1 MTRKVLNMLIQMIW
15 TFFKIGLFTIGGGYA
30 MIPLISAELT
40 GNGWLTTTEVTDII
54 AIAKMTPGPFAVN
67 AATFAGMKM
76 QGFIG
81 AVLCTVG
88 VILPSLI
95 ITTVVAK
102 FFFSFQNLKFV
113 KGILKGIRPT
123 VVALI
128 ASAIVTVSLITLFH
142 IDNINMLIES
152 LGTIELYSI
161 IILVVSLILLLVKKL
176 HPILVITIAGIA
188 GIVFYQIIPML

>member
-1 MTRKVLNMLIQMIW
+1 M
-15 TFFKIGLFTIGGGYA
+15 YA
-30 MIPLISAELT
+30 IRSYY
-40 GNGWLTTTEVTDII
+40 
-54 AIAKMTPGPFAVN
+54 
-67 AATFAGMKM
+67 
-76 QGFIG
+76 
-81 AVLCTVG
+81 VLCTVG

-176 HPILVITIAGIA
+176 HP
-188 GIVFYQIIPML
+188 